1 MLPTFDNR
9 KATNFTQSL

>member
-1 MLPTFDNR
+1 MFDNK